1 MPAAWSFVLGKR
13 KQNTMKRIILI
24 YGAIAG
30 AVIGGML
37 LITMPMYE
45 AGTLKMDNG
54 EILGYSTMTIA
65 FSVIFFAVKSYRDK
79 ELNGVISFGKAV
91 KLGLLIYLV
100 AAVIYALC
108 WEISY
113 SRIGDGFMEKMTEH
127 YMAREQAAGATQ
139 AELVAKQ
146 EQMKSFSEMYK
157 NPVIRFSWTL
167 LEPSPVGVIIT
178 LISAFL
184 LRRKNFLPAID
195 QPTTKSTTT

>member
-1 MPAAWSFVLGKR
+1 
-13 KQNTMKRIILI
+13 MKRIVLI

-30 AVIGGML
+30 AIVGGML

-45 AGTLKMDNG
+45 AGTLNMDNG

-91 KLGLLIYLV
+91 QVGLLIYLV

-127 YMAREQAAGATQ
+127 YVARAKAEGASEAKIAETQ
-139 AELVAKQ
+139 A
-146 EQMKSFSEMYK
+146 QMKSFSEMYK
-157 NPVIRFSWTL
+157 NPIIRFGWTL

-184 LRRKNFLPAID
+184 LRRKNFLPAMD
-195 QPTTKSTTT
+195 QTTLTNPAS